1 MRKAEEE
8 NLAKKVEASKRS
20 WQVGGARD
28 KKTIDELEAEG
39 SPVIRTHKM
48 SNRGKRDKEIIKFA
62 DYLDDTNVTEWK
74 KIPTYKR
81 ACVCILKNDW
91 QGV

>member
-1 MRKAEEE
+1 
-8 NLAKKVEASKRS
+8 
-20 WQVGGARD
+20 
-28 KKTIDELEAEG
+28 
-39 SPVIRTHKM
+39 M

-91 QGV
+91 QGVYMGFSRNKEEQLKRKKAMENYQDIKDR